1 MKVKELIAALSEFNP
16 EAQVV
21 SECYAGYHT
30 IQEPR
35 LKLIEKGT
43 NSDEKYGIIGN
54 TDLCDESDIVLED
67 FILL

>member
-21 SECYAGYHT
+21 SECYAGYHS
-30 IQEPR
+30 IQEPW

-43 NSDEKYGIIGN
+43 NLDEKYGITGEH
-54 TDLCDESDIVLED
+54 LCDESDIVLED